1 MPRVLGMRK
10 ITSSQRVDDTAMV
23 HKWLVNE
30 HGSKA
35 AEFGDR
41 ATVCCTVQ
49 IETGRWIHLQCCC
62 FGDNLSCY
70 LSLCE
75 NCDRE
80 LFWLPVWIDRCVLD
94 WVFHLPSSPICSAQK
109 HILSLWHGVHNF
121 VLFFLFPCRTNHS
134 IYAFVAWLT
143 MTILYTP
150 LGYPTKSD
158 TNVAVVT
165 ANVALSAPCR
175 IFNGHWFEFMIYAM
189 LHWID
194 MCTKC
199 GKTFCALSLCVQA
212 GGIN

>member
-41 ATVCCTVQ
+41 ATVRCTVQ

-121 VLFFLFPCRTNHS
+121 VLFILFPCRTNHS

-158 TNVAVVT
+158 TNVRLLQQMWRWVRHVGYSMAT
-165 ANVALSAPCR
+165 DLNLWFMLCSIGLTCAPNAAKHFVRC
-175 IFNGHWFEFMIYAM
+175 H
-189 LHWID
+189 
-194 MCTKC
+194 
-199 GKTFCALSLCVQA
+199 CASRQVE
-212 GGIN
+212 

>member
-41 ATVCCTVQ
+41 ATVRCTVQ

-80 LFWLPVWIDRCVLD
+80 LFWLPFWIDRCVFQPKSIFFRYGMVYTTLYCFSYFHAEQIIQYTLLLHDWLWPFYTHRLD
-94 WVFHLPSSPICSAQK
+94 IQQNRTQMWRLLQQMWRWVRHVGYSMATDLNLWFMLCSIGLTCAPNAAK
-109 HILSLWHGVHNF
+109 HF
-121 VLFFLFPCRTNHS
+121 VRCH
-134 IYAFVAWLT
+134 
-143 MTILYTP
+143 
-150 LGYPTKSD
+150 
-158 TNVAVVT
+158 
-165 ANVALSAPCR
+165 
-175 IFNGHWFEFMIYAM
+175 
-189 LHWID
+189 
-194 MCTKC
+194 
-199 GKTFCALSLCVQA
+199 CASRQVE
-212 GGIN
+212 

>member
-1 MPRVLGMRK
+1 MNTAAKLQSLAIERPFVARYKLRPDGEFICSVAVLVITCLVICHSAK
-10 ITSSQRVDDTAMV
+10 IV
-23 HKWLVNE
+23 
-30 HGSKA
+30 
-35 AEFGDR
+35 
-41 ATVCCTVQ
+41 
-49 IETGRWIHLQCCC
+49 
-62 FGDNLSCY
+62 
-70 LSLCE
+70 
-75 NCDRE
+75 RE

-109 HILSLWHGVHNF
+109 HILSLWHNVHNF

-199 GKTFCALSLCVQA
+199 GQTFCALSLCVQA